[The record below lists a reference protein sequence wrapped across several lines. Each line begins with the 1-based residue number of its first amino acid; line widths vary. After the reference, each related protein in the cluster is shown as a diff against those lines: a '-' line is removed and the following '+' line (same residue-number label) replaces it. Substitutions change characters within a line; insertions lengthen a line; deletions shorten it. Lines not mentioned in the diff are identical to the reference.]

1 MKACHHCNTEVQLTG
16 PLSRTAGCTKCF
28 SDLKVC
34 RNCTFFDPSAHNQC
48 REPQAEWTPEKEKA
62 NFCEFFSF
70 SEVHG
75 YGRQGLGGTGSGGG
89 SDKDR
94 ARSAFDALFKKK

>member
-1 MKACHHCNTEVQLTG
+1 MQVQG
-16 PLSRTAGCTKCF
+16 PLPRTAGCQKCF

-34 RNCTFFDPSAHNQC
+34 RNCTFFDPSSHNQC
-48 REPQAEWTPEKEKA
+48 REPQAEWCPEKDKA

-70 SEVHG
+70 SEIHG
-75 YGRQGLGGTGSGGG
+75 YGRPGLPGVGGG

-94 ARSAFDALFKKK
+94 ARAAFDALFKKK